1 MYNIKKLGGINMGPT
16 LDLAINVGD
25 VFGYINTFFTTM
37 WPLLAVALGIMFA
50 PRVINMIK
58 AVAGG
63 RR

>member
-1 MYNIKKLGGINMGPT
+1 MES
-16 LDLAINVGD
+16 LDLAINIGD

-37 WPLLAVALGIMFA
+37 WPFLAVALGILFA

-58 AVAGG
+58 SAAGG

>member
-1 MYNIKKLGGINMGPT
+1 MGPT